1 MWVGASVPHAPLV
14 IMPVTGL
21 PPQVTVQSTPALL
34 LSPTRVMLSFA
45 VPVKVSELTVPV
57 EELEAVIE
65 IGPALAPVVETPPQ
79 PATIPASAIPA
90 KSNIRCFKDNTGRSL
105 RPEFADFAERIRVD
119 IDNMTEGVLF
129 LSAQSRIALRLAV

>member
-1 MWVGASVPHAPLV
+1 LV
-14 IMPVTGL
+14 IVPVTGL

-34 LSPTRVMLSFA
+34 LSPVGVMLSFA
-45 VPVKVSELTVPV
+45 VPVRVSELTVPV
-57 EELEAVIE
+57 EASEAVIE

-79 PATIPASAIPA
+79 PATIPASARPA
-90 KSNIRCFKDNTGRSL
+90 KTNIRCFRDNTDRSL

-129 LSAQSRIALRLAV
+129 LSAQS

>member
-1 MWVGASVPHAPLV
+1 
-14 IMPVTGL
+14 
-21 PPQVTVQSTPALL
+21 
-34 LSPTRVMLSFA
+34 MLSFA
-45 VPVKVSELTVPV
+45 VPVRVSELTVPV
-57 EELEAVIE
+57 EALEAVIE

-90 KSNIRCFKDNTGRSL
+90 KTNIRRFRDNTDRSL
-105 RPEFADFAERIRVD
+105 RPEFAGFAENVPVD